1 MCLDSKSLSFSTFS
15 ISLTTI
21 EPRIDLYPNSNM
33 MPIDSIRQLSTL
45 EKAKYLDE
53 LINKVSSENKSLETR
68 IEKTKESLAIKNKEP
83 D

>member
-1 MCLDSKSLSFSTFS
+1 
-15 ISLTTI
+15 
-21 EPRIDLYPNSNM
+21 M

>member
-1 MCLDSKSLSFSTFS
+1 MCLDSKSLSFSTLS

-21 EPRIDLYPNSNM
+21 EPRIDLDPNSNM